1 MSRARQSG
9 FTLLELLA
17 VMLIMFLLMGIG
29 TVAMTGLVRGS
40 GMSGAVTNVRSV
52 LTQARQYAITQGQ
65 VTYVEFTPNSMRV
78 KVPYR
83 GPGSAPDPA
92 VAAERF
98 LPSGIQ
104 FSDGVA
110 PGEVRFNP
118 DGTTALGAGRYTVE
132 VEEMYVANARSE
144 TLEVDG
150 LTGWV
155 H

>member
-1 MSRARQSG
+1 MTTARKSG

-65 VTYVEFTPNSMRV
+65 VTYVEFDETDNSMRV
-78 KVPYR
+78 YARYR
-83 GPGSAPDPA
+83 GGGSAP
-92 VAAERF
+92 VATERF

-104 FSDGVA
+104 FAGGAA
-110 PGEVRFNP
+110 PAQVVFRP
-118 DGTTALGAGRYTVE
+118 DGTTERPAGRYTVE
-132 VEEMYVANARSE
+132 VEEMYVANAQSAM
-144 TLEVDG
+144 LEVDG

>member
-1 MSRARQSG
+1 MTTARKSG

-65 VTYVEFTPNSMRV
+65 VTNVDFSPNSMRV
-78 KVPYR
+78 YARYR
-83 GPGSAPDPA
+83 GGRTEP
-92 VAAERF
+92 VATERF

-104 FSDGVA
+104 FAEGEA
-110 PGEVRFNP
+110 PAQVVFRP
-118 DGTTALGAGRYTVE
+118 DGTTERGTGHYTVE
-132 VEEMYVANARSE
+132 VEEMYVANAQSV